1 MKMVNSAKARKGAAT
16 SVVILTIAFFTQ
28 SEALVAL
35 IGGALLLAFL
45 GGINFLTVLYK
56 PSGTAEHPLSGIRL
70 AQLLGATFAFLGL
83 ALNAPI
89 FVVILAALQFVL
101 AVTGICV
108 ACKFYGI
115 TKYL

>member
-1 MKMVNSAKARKGAAT
+1 MKMVNSARARKGAAT
-16 SVVILTIAFFTQ
+16 SVAILAIAFFTQ
-28 SEALVAL
+28 SQLLVGL

-45 GGINFLTVLYK
+45 GGPNFLTILYRS
-56 PSGTAEHPLSGIRL
+56 SGTAEHPASGIRL
-70 AQLLGATFAFLGL
+70 AQLLGAVFAFAGL

-89 FVVILAALQFVL
+89 LIAVLAGLQFIL

-115 TKYL
+115 TRYL